1 MAHDVPLPWQLVRV
15 GLSVQLCPLSEKGD
29 QAVTRRGKDVMDVS
43 GGISG
48 CEEKSLLC

>member
-1 MAHDVPLPWQLVRV
+1 MAHDVPLPWQLVCG

-29 QAVTRRGKDVMDVS
+29 QAVTRRGKDGMDIL

-48 CEEKSLLC
+48 CEERSLLC